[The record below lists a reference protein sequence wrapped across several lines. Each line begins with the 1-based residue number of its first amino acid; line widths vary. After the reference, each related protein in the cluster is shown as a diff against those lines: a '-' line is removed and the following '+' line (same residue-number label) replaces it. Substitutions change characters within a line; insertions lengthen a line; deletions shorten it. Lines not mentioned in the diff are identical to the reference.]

1 MKPLNLYVDGIPLD
15 LKQDTIIT
23 LSRQVNDIAELKD
36 RQADYSN
43 QFSLPRTATNS
54 QLLTNKHARLKA
66 RLEQYGA
73 STDGW
78 LVVNTEDKE
87 YKCVFYSGATNFF
100 TLIEGK
106 KLSDLYMV
114 ALEHI
119 FNKVNI
125 VGSRAFD
132 WTSGYIY
139 PFINST
145 KDTTGYSENSR
156 DINAATMIP
165 CVFGRWLMEKIASE
179 VGWKIEGDVLNT
191 QPIIDSIIP
200 LAYNN
205 GSTDRLR
212 VTQRATNNDIFSE
225 FFAPFAQES
234 CIAAIGFPF
243 ASGFVGMPS
252 GVTTGAST
260 TEFIVPFD
268 TTDLDDAFQVQTMSY
283 PMGNYWKLT
292 GAGGGTTIG
301 TFKCPVAKADFIAD
315 IAVSI
320 STAQGNV
327 IFERMGN
334 VSGIPIAEIKL
345 QFPIQYMS
353 KVKLVAYGSNP
364 TSPNNSYRTL
374 AEWRYG
380 VHYFSHGAKNFNK
393 ADVTIYKDERVCL
406 VIERSSSAQQKDFSG
421 FYSSWLNNQ
430 WTFNPS
436 NLNQAFPPSQ
446 YQSFYG
452 FILKQQTKIQIQNT
466 RGIPDGQG
474 YAVPYNGY
482 WGISQNM
489 PDMSQKDFM
498 KAMAQRFCLIYDAD
512 SNSQTLKVYS
522 FKDIYDNIPYAYD
535 WSDKVDAGTPNIRWH
550 SNYAQRNDMLFTE
563 DTDVPKGYGNAYFN
577 IDDTSLQARK
587 TALTCQFAA
596 TPLITR
602 LNGDRIPNMPVWG
615 DTYLANE
622 FWKTKYKARI
632 LNIYRKPN
640 GSGVN
645 INDGTTTT
653 ISTDLP
659 YAYFDNTT
667 GNGTGRELNMQDA
680 INNDYAELIRALNN
694 YEMIEDF
701 FWLTPQ
707 DFLGFDSYRPVYVRK
722 HQGYFYV
729 NKIDGFVEGK
739 MTKVQMLRLI

>member
-1 MKPLNLYVDGIPLD
+1 MKPLNLYIDGIPLD

-23 LSRQVNDIAELKD
+23 LSRQVNDIAELTD

-119 FNKVNI
+119 FNKANI

-212 VTQRATNNDIFSE
+212 VNQSATNTDFYYSIHPPQTIE
-225 FFAPFAQES
+225 TCMLAM
-234 CIAAIGFPF
+234 GFPF
-243 ASGFVGMPS
+243 PS
-252 GVTTGAST
+252 NFQGEPNAVTTGSST
-260 TEFIVPFD
+260 AECIVPFD
-268 TTDLDDAFQVQTMSY
+268 TTNLDDAFQVQTIPY
-283 PMGNYWKLT
+283 PMGNYWKAT
-292 GAGGGTTIG
+292 MGGAGTIP
-301 TFKCPVAKADFIAD
+301 TFKCAIAKADFMAS
-315 IAVSI
+315 VGI
-320 STAQGNV
+320 SLKTSQGQY
-327 IFERMGN
+327 IIERMGGN
-334 VSGIPIAEIKL
+334 PMPLIEPRL
-345 QFPIQYMS
+345 DFPIQYMS

-364 TSPNNSYRTL
+364 TSPDNSYRL
-374 AEWRYG
+374 IAEWRYG
-380 VHYFSHGAKNFNK
+380 VNYFAHGNHFFTKYDAVF
-393 ADVTIYKDERVCL
+393 YKDERICV
-406 VIERSSSAQQKDFSG
+406 VIERSPNANQKDFSG
-421 FYSSWLNNQ
+421 LYTSWLNNQ
-430 WTFNPS
+430 WTFNPN
-436 NLNQAFPPSQ
+436 NLSQAYPPPQ

-452 FILKQQTKIQIQNT
+452 FILKQPTRIEITDT

-482 WGISQNM
+482 WGFSQNM

-512 SNSQTLKVYS
+512 SNTQTLKVYS

-535 WSDKVDAGTPNIRWH
+535 WSEKVDAGTYNVRWH

-563 DTDVPKGYGNAYFN
+563 DTDVPKAYGNAYFN

-587 TALTCQFAA
+587 TALTCPFAA

-602 LNGDRIPNMPVWG
+602 LNGDRIPNLPVWG

-632 LNIYRKPN
+632 LNVYRKPN

-645 INDGTTTT
+645 INDGATIN

-659 YAYFDNTT
+659 YAYFENTT

-680 INNDYAELIRALNN
+680 INNDYADLIRALNN
-694 YEMIEDF
+694 YEMVEDF